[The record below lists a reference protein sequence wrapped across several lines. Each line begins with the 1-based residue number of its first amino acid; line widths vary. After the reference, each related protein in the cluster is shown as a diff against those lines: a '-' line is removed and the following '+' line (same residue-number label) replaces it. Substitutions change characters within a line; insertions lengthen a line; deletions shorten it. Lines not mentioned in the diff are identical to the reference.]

1 MAAISSFLMKNTRI
15 FILFL
20 YCSILFWTNVD
31 CAFDTI
37 LFVNTTLGFSLLNGV
52 LFFSS
57 YSRYNTV
64 DARNMSL
71 NILDVIEM

>member
-1 MAAISSFLMKNTRI
+1 MSAISTFLMKNTRI
-15 FILFL
+15 FISCL

-31 CAFDTI
+31 CAYVTI
-37 LFVNTTLGFSLLNGV
+37 LLVNTTLDFSLLNGV

-57 YSRYNTV
+57 YSTYNTI